1 MSKDFWRTVDYI
13 VEHHHENP
21 ELKIGINSNLGTDP
35 RLIERLI
42 ASVIRL
48 ESHGIEVEIFTSAE
62 STGNKAEYARDGIVY
77 DEWIENIERM
87 LIETN
92 CRVVIMTTVNILS
105 ISTMQDFVQDI
116 MDLRIKF
123 NQNLAHNRIPLSV
136 NYLRYPP
143 HLQCTLLSSVY
154 RETMANKLEVFCE
167 GWLKYDSP
175 DKFARLYLEEFDQI
189 KRLCDYLRTE
199 PVADKYREDFANFI
213 REYDRRRG
221 KNFEETFPELITDME
236 KW

>member
-1 MSKDFWRTVDYI
+1 M
-13 VEHHHENP
+13 
-21 ELKIGINSNLGTDP
+21 
-35 RLIERLI
+35 
-42 ASVIRL
+42 
-48 ESHGIEVEIFTSAE
+48 
-62 STGNKAEYARDGIVY
+62 
-77 DEWIENIERM
+77 
-87 LIETN
+87 
-92 CRVVIMTTVNILS
+92 
-105 ISTMQDFVQDI
+105 
-116 MDLRIKF
+116 
-123 NQNLAHNRIPLSV
+123 AHNSIPLSV
-136 NYLRYPP
+136 NYYRYPQ
-143 HLQCTLLSSVY
+143 HLQCTILSSVY
-154 RETMANKLEVFCE
+154 RETMSNKLEVFCE